1 MRAMS
6 GIRLYVE
13 GDLPGGG
20 VLALSQ
26 DQSHYLGTVMRAR
39 AGDAVLLFN
48 GRDGEWG
55 AEVAEVAKKT
65 VTLTLTSRTREQAAS
80 PDLWLCFA
88 PIKRARLD
96 YIAEKATELGVSHIV
111 PVMTR
116 RTNAGRV
123 NTDRLHANAVE
134 AAEQC
139 ERLDVPTHTE
149 PVKLEKLLADW
160 PAGRRLMFCDEDLSG
175 KSAVE
180 ALREAAADAPSGPWA
195 ILIGPEGGFDEA
207 ERAMIRKVPGA
218 VTVSLGPR
226 ILRADTAAMAA
237 VALWQAAI
245 GDWK

>member
-6 GIRLYVE
+6 GIRLFVE
-13 GDLPGGG
+13 DALPGAGL
-20 VLALSQ
+20 VTLSA
-26 DQSHYLGTVMRAR
+26 DQSHYLGNVMRAR
-39 AGDAVLLFN
+39 IGDSVLLFN
-48 GRDGEWG
+48 GRDGEWE
-55 AEVAEVAKKT
+55 ASVAEIAKKA
-65 VTLTLTSRTREQAAS
+65 VTLSLKSRTREQSAS

-160 PAGRRLMFCDEDLSG
+160 PEGRRLMFCDEDLSG
-175 KSAVE
+175 RSAVE
-180 ALREAAADAPSGPWA
+180 ALRETAGSATGPWG
-195 ILIGPEGGFDEA
+195 ILIGPEGGFDDA
-207 ERAMIRKVPGA
+207 ERAMIRRMPQT

-226 ILRADTAAMAA
+226 ILRADTASMAA